1 LKKLL
6 YRIEFWIIFFFLIRL
21 LGICNPPLE
30 IGHNWRQALTA
41 MIARNFYEGNHNIF
55 YPQIDMDGN
64 QSGIIGSEFPFFN
77 YLIYLFSLVFGYA
90 HWYGRLINL
99 AVSSI
104 GIYYFYLLIEKIADK
119 KIAFSA
125 ALILLT
131 SIWFGFSRKI
141 MPDTFSISLLIIG
154 LYYGY
159 KYLMNKSLIHILLYF
174 IFITFGMLCKIP
186 AMSLIAVVAALLLI
200 KEIPSARKNIIYLT
214 TALSLMI
221 VSLWYFYWV
230 PYLLN
235 NYHYQLY
242 FPKGLTEGFKEILP
256 LIPDFFEKFY
266 FSSLSSYLAFIFF
279 LIGIFMIFKDKNL
292 YLKSGIAIIT
302 ITFLLFI
309 LKTGAVFP
317 LHSYY
322 IIPFTPVMALIAGY
336 GLSKFPLKYLYI
348 PLLLISLE
356 SIANQQHD
364 FFIKPTEKYKLSLE
378 NIADSLTAKTDLIA
392 VNGNGNPQLSY
403 FIHRKGWNLKDDQLN
418 DSLILNKI
426 TSKGCKFLFVD
437 KHIYRDSI
445 KLKCIVNHE
454 NIAVYD
460 LSPHQY

>member
-1 LKKLL
+1 
-6 YRIEFWIIFFFLIRL
+6 
-21 LGICNPPLE
+21 
-30 IGHNWRQALTA
+30 
-41 MIARNFYEGNHNIF
+41 
-55 YPQIDMDGN
+55 
-64 QSGIIGSEFPFFN
+64 
-77 YLIYLFSLVFGYA
+77 
-90 HWYGRLINL
+90 
-99 AVSSI
+99 
-104 GIYYFYLLIEKIADK
+104 
-119 KIAFSA
+119 
-125 ALILLT
+125 
-131 SIWFGFSRKI
+131 
-141 MPDTFSISLLIIG
+141 
-154 LYYGY
+154 
-159 KYLMNKSLIHILLYF
+159 
-174 IFITFGMLCKIP
+174 
-186 AMSLIAVVAALLLI
+186 
-200 KEIPSARKNIIYLT
+200 
-214 TALSLMI
+214 
-221 VSLWYFYWV
+221 
-230 PYLLN
+230 
-235 NYHYQLY
+235 
-242 FPKGLTEGFKEILP
+242 
-256 LIPDFFEKFY
+256 
-266 FSSLSSYLAFIFF
+266 
-279 LIGIFMIFKDKNL
+279 MIFKDKNL